1 MTYFNIGMLSKEYDA
16 REVTE
21 VKYFSTFRLTITG
34 LYLNTV
40 PRAFLTPLGTAFRG
54 NTLITRFFEFA
65 HFGATTLAENSFRDA
80 TALEYIKLPSTL
92 LTAAGYVFFNCPLF
106 HGDDNNAIVFPDGF
120 QKGSSSNMYLTGT
133 TTNVDVIV
141 VPETCT
147 TLGGNRFINS
157 NNIKALI
164 LKRGEV
170 EGQYTGYQYSGTI
183 YQYSSSF
190 RVYVPDSAVSTY
202 KSSLSARASLF
213 YGFSQLAI
221 DHPEYYERYIESD

>member
-1 MTYFNIGMLSKEYDA
+1 ML
-16 REVTE
+16 
-21 VKYFSTFRLTITG
+21 
-34 LYLNTV
+34 LNTV
-40 PRAFLTPLGTAFRG
+40 PRGKRNALGTAFSG

-106 HGDDNNAIVFPDGF
+106 HGDENNAIVFPDGF
-120 QKGSSSNMYLTGT
+120 QKGSSANMYLTST

-147 TLGGNRFINS
+147 ILGGNGFINS

-170 EGQYTGYQYSGTI
+170 EGQYTGVQYRGTI

-190 RVYVPDSAVSTY
+190 RVYVPDDAVNTY
-202 KSSLSARASLF
+202 KSAGNWNQRSSLI
-213 YGFSQLAI
+213 YGHSQLAI
-221 DHPEYYERYIESD
+221 DHPEYYERYIEAD